1 MGKSGQ
7 PVRNWNALLNSQKT
21 DKVDKLKRKQYREE
35 ARVQLRDEY
44 RGQEEDLLE
53 REKRIE
59 MEVAKDRQRKVS
71 MRKRAREVDDK
82 ERRIQASEVE
92 VGRREAELLRREA
105 ELTNRA
111 VDLGN
116 QEGEVAMRSMTAEL
130 MDTMNKREAAVEL
143 AEKELARKVREQEEL
158 VDRNNE
164 AAEERCQKMISREE
178 ALAYCEHNFKIMETK
193 LAEK

>member
-21 DKVDKLKRKQYREE
+21 DKADKLKRKQYREE

-59 MEVAKDRQRKVS
+59 MEVAKDRQWKVS
-71 MRKRAREVDDK
+71 MRKRALEVDDK
-82 ERRIQASEVE
+82 EPRIQASEVE
-92 VGRREAELLRREA
+92 VGKREAELVRREAELA
-105 ELTNRA
+105 NRA
-111 VDLGN
+111 VNLAN
-116 QEGEVAMRSMTAEL
+116 RRGEVAVRSMTAEM
-130 MDTMNKREAAVEL
+130 MDSINKGEAAVEM
-143 AEKELARKVREQEEL
+143 AEKELARKVREEEEL

-164 AAEERCQKMISREE
+164 AAEERCQKILSREE
-178 ALAYCEHNFKIMETK
+178 ALARKNRN
-193 LAEK
+193 